1 MLFLN
6 SLTNYSL
13 RKALSLWLL
22 SNLGGTILLTLDFAL
37 DRPADFSIGLFS
49 GLLAALVSLVVLPL
63 CVPLF
68 SLLGQLPTC
77 SARRTIGTAAV
88 LGCYALTNFFVMH
101 HLPVVD
107 LRSLLTMSLPYL
119 AAALAAVY
127 FLCEPAPPRFQH
139 AA

>member
-1 MLFLN
+1 MLFST
-6 SLTNYSL
+6 SLANYSL

-22 SNLGGTILLTLDFAL
+22 SNLGGTILLTVDFAL

-49 GLLAALVSLVVLPL
+49 GLLAAVVSLAVLPL
-63 CVPLF
+63 CVPIF
-68 SLLGQLPTC
+68 TLLGKLPTC
-77 SARRTIGTAAV
+77 TARRTIGAVAV
-88 LGCYALTNFFVMH
+88 LGCYALANFFVMH

-127 FLCEPAPPRFQH
+127 FLCEPAPPRLQP
-139 AA
+139 A

>member
-1 MLFLN
+1 MLSFT

-22 SNLGGTILLTLDFAL
+22 SNLGGTILLTIDFAL

-49 GLLAALVSLVVLPL
+49 GLLAALVSLLVLPF

-68 SLLGQLPTC
+68 RLLGQLSTC
-77 SARRTIGTAAV
+77 SARRTIGTVAV
-88 LGCYALTNFFVMH
+88 LGCYAVTNFFVLH

-107 LRSLLTMSLPYL
+107 LRSLVTMSLPYL

-127 FLCEPAPPRFQH
+127 FLCEPAPPRFQN
-139 AA
+139 A